1 MEAQYLMA
9 WLTLGFEFLKAFL
22 VAVAAIMGIILL
34 VIFVSNIVEDWHELG
49 SDKEDQ

>member
-1 MEAQYLMA
+1 MA

-22 VAVAAIMGIILL
+22 VGVAAIMGIMLL

>member
-1 MEAQYLMA
+1 MA

-22 VAVAAIMGIILL
+22 VGVAVIMGIMLL
-34 VIFVSNIVEDWHELG
+34 VIFVSNIVEDWHELD